1 MQEIRKGGQ
10 TAPCEKELPFVFL
23 LIEKEKMRLFLNNV
37 KPLTSSQPK
46 PLD

>member
-23 LIEKEKMRLFLNNV
+23 IEREKMRLFLNSV